1 MSGGM
6 FAVSAVA
13 IRGAALSLGDA
24 DVLVRAVVTLAVITT
39 LQTLTMTAYLAWR
52 ERPELRTVVIFW
64 RPAAVVGLM
73 SVCGSAAWFTAL
85 TLQNVAFV
93 RARSEGGRV
102 GKHVGRK
109 FRFRW

>member
-52 ERPELRTVVIFW
+52 ERPELRKVVIFW
-64 RPAAVVGLM
+64 RPAALVGLM
-73 SVCGSAAWFTAL
+73 SVVGSE
-85 TLQNVAFV
+85 V
-93 RARSEGGRV
+93 RRASWRGRV
-102 GKHVGRK
+102 CPSVSISGVVVTFKKKTYLISASH
-109 FRFRW
+109 